1 MTKKR
6 DRSRESYWRQV
17 VGRREKSDLTTRA
30 FCAKEGVSE
39 NSFYAWRREL
49 SKRDRESAAVGKHT
63 LDFIPVQVNPSMS
76 VASCSVVEVTHPGGY
91 QLRIPIN
98 IDPVALGGI
107 LDVLDRREG

>member
-1 MTKKR
+1 MTNKR
-6 DRSRESYWRQV
+6 GRSRESYWRQV
-17 VGRREKSDLTTRA
+17 VGRREESDLTTRA

-49 SKRDRESAAVGKHT
+49 SKRDRESAAGNRV
-63 LDFIPVQVNPSMS
+63 LDFIPVQVNPTMS
-76 VASCSVVEVTHPGGY
+76 VASCSVMELTHPGGY